1 MRYQKTVGGFMKTDS
16 EELRRRQKVG
26 AMGAGWS
33 GGIWSCDAIPNITV
47 CGAPAAVRPKTVG
60 L

>member
-1 MRYQKTVGGFMKTDS
+1 MQTDS

-33 GGIWSCDAIPNITV
+33 GGIWNCDSVPNITV
-47 CGAPAAVRPKTVG
+47 CGATAAVRPKTVG